1 MEPTRELPNVMPVD
15 DATQPAGASSLRTML
30 APAKE
35 LPGSEDCRDWHM
47 PRAPL
52 MEALKRFAREISS
65 AGNNQTAQSK
75 PARVIAIRRR

>member
-1 MEPTRELPNVMPVD
+1 
-15 DATQPAGASSLRTML
+15 
-30 APAKE
+30 
-35 LPGSEDCRDWHM
+35 
-47 PRAPL
+47 